1 MMLENADSDG
11 YMVGVLAVPHWL
23 TPSDFLAF
31 VAPAQEGMSHLRMV
45 RWVPCG
51 LQRRVYIKHVLRR
64 DTAPNRSIALIK
76 FRKPESALEF
86 AEAYNGKPFNSMH
99 VSTRSWIISGVPQHL
114 TVLLA
119 RDLSYCSRIVCEH

>member
-11 YMVGVLAVPHWL
+11 YMVGVLAVPSWM

-31 VAPAQEGMSHLRMV
+31 VAPAQEDMSHLRIV
-45 RWVPCG
+45 RWVSCG
-51 LQRRVYIKHVLRR
+51 MQHRAYIKYVLRR

-86 AEAYNGKPFNSMH
+86 AEAYDGKPFNSMN
-99 VSTRSWIISGVPQHL
+99 VSNCSWIISAVSYL
-114 TVLLA
+114 TALA
-119 RDLSYCSRIVCEH
+119 RDLSCRPRIVREH